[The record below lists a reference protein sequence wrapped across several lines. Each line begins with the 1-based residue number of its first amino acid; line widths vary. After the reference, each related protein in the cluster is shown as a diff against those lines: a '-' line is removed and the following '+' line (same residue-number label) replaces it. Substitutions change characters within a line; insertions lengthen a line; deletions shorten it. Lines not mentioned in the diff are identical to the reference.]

1 MVANRMMIPAEERD
15 KNVRGS
21 NSQHFAVYENI
32 RPAGAGPAILLAASS
47 HLRCHFPPTLIRIF
61 ADSTVLGAGFPTG
74 LAASGARGEA
84 WWATM
89 SQAQSSARRC
99 VVLAVAPK
107 NPDQDLEGATVMIW
121 MCGEMLS
128 VG

>member
-1 MVANRMMIPAEERD
+1 
-15 KNVRGS
+15 
-21 NSQHFAVYENI
+21 
-32 RPAGAGPAILLAASS
+32 
-47 HLRCHFPPTLIRIF
+47 
-61 ADSTVLGAGFPTG
+61 
-74 LAASGARGEA
+74 
-84 WWATM
+84 M